1 MTNVLK
7 IEGMSCQNC
16 ARHVREALQDV
27 PGVEYAEVDLDAGSA
42 RVKGG
47 TPGPELKALVEA
59 VGRAGYTAAPER
71 TDTKKAA
78 PGAGWRFNMIFAL
91 AVAAPLMAIEH
102 GLHPAMGGWFGWV
115 SFTAVLPVQ
124 VLCGWRFY
132 RGAWQQLLVGQ
143 ANMDMLVALGSTAA
157 FLLSVYGLF
166 APGRVHHL
174 YFSEA
179 AMILGLISLGHYL
192 EARVGERAAGA
203 LEQLMRLAPQK
214 ARRIAA
220 DGTEETVPLDALAH
234 ADRVVL
240 SPGDQAPADGEVIEG
255 ESAVDESML
264 TGESA
269 PIEKSP
275 GAKIYTGTV
284 NQTGRLVLKVTG
296 LGEETALARIIEVVR
311 RAQGSRAS
319 IQRIG
324 DRVSSIFV
332 PVVVLISAGTAAAYA
347 LHGGWEPGII
357 NAAAVLIVACP
368 CAMGLATPA
377 AIMAGTN
384 SAARAGIL
392 VRDGSALE
400 KCGAV
405 TAILFDKTGTLT
417 EGTARVEKFITLPGS
432 DEANALSLARALAA
446 PSRHP
451 YSKAIADYPPPD
463 APNSGNAT
471 LPPGN
476 AELSEWRE
484 ERGQGVSAKWR
495 GKALFLGSLNAL
507 RERGVNLAPMP
518 DFSLQ
523 PSAFSLPGAL
533 LGLAMDGKL
542 LAVISLTDPLKQGA
556 PDVVR
561 RLRESGL
568 RTCVVSGD
576 TETVV
581 RAIAAAAGIPPE
593 NVFAEV
599 RPEAKAEIVQR
610 LQAANEH
617 VAFVGDGIN
626 DAPAL
631 AQADLGI
638 AVTRASDVAREA
650 ADILLLNAGIE
661 AIPQA
666 LDICRATL
674 RTIKQNLFWAF
685 FYNAAAIPL
694 AAAGVLPPV
703 ACAAAMAI
711 SDIFVIG
718 NSLRLLRMGRR

>member
-1 MTNVLK
+1 MTNLLK
-7 IEGMSCQNC
+7 IGGMTCQNC
-16 ARHVREALQDV
+16 ARLVREALQLV
-27 PGVEYAEVDLDAGSA
+27 TGVEYAEVDLDAGQA
-42 RVKGG
+42 RVKGEG
-47 TPGPELKALVEA
+47 RGPEVTALVEA
-59 VGRAGYTAAPER
+59 VGRAGYTAAPEQGVGR
-71 TDTKKAA
+71 KGAA
-78 PGAGWRFNMIFAL
+78 GEGWRFNMIFAL
-91 AVAAPLMAIEH
+91 AVAAPLMGIEYV
-102 GLHPAMGGWFGWV
+102 LHPAMGGWFGWA
-115 SFTAVLPVQ
+115 SFAATLPVQ
-124 VLCGWRFY
+124 ALCGWRFY

-157 FLLSVYGLF
+157 FALSVYGLLV
-166 APGRVHHL
+166 PGRVHHL

-203 LEQLMRLAPQK
+203 LEQLMRLAPRT
-214 ARRIAA
+214 ARRIGR
-220 DGTEETVPLDALAH
+220 DGTEEAVPLEALLH
-234 ADRVVL
+234 GDRVVL

-269 PIEKSP
+269 PVDK
-275 GAKIYTGTV
+275 GAGGKIYTGTL
-284 NQTGRLVLKVTG
+284 NQTGRLILKVTG

-311 RAQGSRAS
+311 RAQGSRAA

-332 PVVVLISAGTAAAYA
+332 PVVVLIAAATAVAYG

-384 SAARAGIL
+384 AAARSGIL

-400 KCGAV
+400 KCGTV

-417 EGTARVEKFITLPGS
+417 EGRPRVEKFVALGGS
-432 DEANALSLARALAA
+432 EEAGTRALAKA
-446 PSRHP
+446 LAASSRHP
-451 YSKAIADYPPPD
+451 YSKAVAEYLGDSP
-463 APNSGNAT
+463 
-471 LPPGN
+471 N
-476 AELSEWRE
+476 AELAGWRE
-484 ERGQGVSAKWR
+484 ERGQGVSGEWGGQKV
-495 GKALFLGSLNAL
+495 FLGSVTAL
-507 RERGVNLAPMP
+507 RERGTDLTVMP
-518 DFSLQ
+518 E
-523 PSAFSLPGAL
+523 LPGTV
-533 LGLAMDGKL
+533 LGLVADGIL
-542 LAVISLTDPLKQGA
+542 LAAIALTDPLKPRA
-556 PDVVR
+556 AEVVR

-568 RTCVVSGD
+568 HAYVVSGD
-576 TETVV
+576 NETVV
-581 RAIAAAAGIPPE
+581 RAMAAAAGIPPE

-599 RPEAKAEIVQR
+599 RPEAKAGIVER
-610 LQAANEH
+610 LQAAKER

-638 AVTRASDVAREA
+638 AVTQASDVAREA
-650 ADILLLNAGIE
+650 ADILLLKADIE

-666 LDICRATL
+666 LEICRATL

-703 ACAAAMAI
+703 ACAAAMAV
-711 SDIFVIG
+711 SDICVIG
-718 NSLRLLRMGRR
+718 NSLRLLRMGRK

>member
-1 MTNVLK
+1 MTSLLK
-7 IEGMSCQNC
+7 ITGMTCQNC
-16 ARHVREALQDV
+16 ARHVREALQEV
-27 PGVEYAEVDLDAGSA
+27 PGVEYAEVDLDAGQA
-42 RVKGG
+42 HVKAKGA
-47 TPGPELKALVEA
+47 GPDTSALVGA
-59 VGRAGYTAAPER
+59 VSRAGYAAAPEQSEMR
-71 TDTKKAA
+71 KSP
-78 PGAGWRFNMIFAL
+78 PGAGWKFNVFFAL
-91 AVAAPLMAIEH
+91 SVAAALMVIEYA
-102 GLHPAMGGWFGWV
+102 LHPPMHGWFGWL
-115 SFTAVLPVQ
+115 SFAAVLPVQ
-124 VLCGWRFY
+124 LFCGWRFY

-143 ANMDMLVALGSTAA
+143 ANMDALVALGSTAA
-157 FLLSVYGLF
+157 FALSVYGLF
-166 APGRVHHL
+166 FPGRVHHL

-203 LEQLMRLAPQK
+203 LEQLMRLAPQR
-214 ARRIAA
+214 ARRLAS
-220 DGTEETVPLDALAH
+220 DGTEQTIPLDALAH
-234 ADRVVL
+234 GDRVVL

-255 ESAVDESML
+255 ESAIDESML

-269 PIEKSP
+269 PIDKIP

-284 NQTGRLVLKVTG
+284 NQTGRLIVKVTG
-296 LGEETALARIIEVVR
+296 LGEETALSRIIEVVR

-332 PVVVLISAGTAAAYA
+332 PIVVLIAAATAAAYA
-347 LHGGWEPGII
+347 LHGGWEAGII

-384 SAARAGIL
+384 AAARSGIL

-400 KCGAV
+400 KCGTV

-417 EGTARVEKFITLPGS
+417 EGKPRLEKFIVLPGN
-432 DEANALSLARALAA
+432 DETETRALAA
-446 PSRHP
+446 ALATPSQHP
-451 YSKAIADYPPPD
+451 YSKAIAENLRDTPRED
-463 APNSGNAT
+463 LTA
-471 LPPGN
+471 
-476 AELSEWRE
+476 WRE
-484 ERGQGVSAKWR
+484 DRGQGVSAQYH
-495 GKALFLGSLNAL
+495 GTPVFLGSIRSL
-507 RERGVNLAPMP
+507 RDRRVDLSTLP
-518 DFSLQ
+518 
-523 PSAFSLPGAL
+523 SLPGTL
-533 LGLAMDGKL
+533 LGLASGGNL
-542 LAVISLTDPLKQGA
+542 LAAISLTDPLKPHA
-556 PDVVR
+556 ASVVR
-561 RLRESGL
+561 RLQDAGL
-568 RTCVVSGD
+568 RACLVSGD
-576 TETVV
+576 NESVV
-581 RAIAAAAGIPPE
+581 RSIAAAAGIPPE

-599 RPEAKAEIVQR
+599 RPEAKAGIVQR
-610 LQAANEH
+610 LQAAKER

-650 ADILLLNAGIE
+650 ADILLLKADIE

-694 AAAGVLPPV
+694 AALGILPPV

-711 SDIFVIG
+711 SDICVIG
-718 NSLRLLRMGRR
+718 NSLRLLRTGRK